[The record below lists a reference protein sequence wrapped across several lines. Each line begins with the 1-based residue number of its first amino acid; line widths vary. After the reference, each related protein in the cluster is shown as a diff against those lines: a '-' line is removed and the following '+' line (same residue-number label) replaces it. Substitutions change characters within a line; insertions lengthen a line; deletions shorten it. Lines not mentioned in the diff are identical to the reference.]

1 MKKKAFQKIYTKID
15 KITKATCSL
24 HADNAGYEELA
35 LVDGRLAQVVKIIG
49 DEITLQI
56 FSGTEGIPTNAEVI
70 FLGRAPSL
78 RIGPDLEGR
87 FLNAYG
93 DPIDGGPELT
103 GEEREIGGPSVNPVR
118 REQPSQLIATGIAGI
133 DLNNTLVTGQ
143 KIPFFADPD
152 QPFNQIMALLALR
165 AEADKIILGG
175 MGLSNDD
182 YLFFKK
188 TFENAGSLDRIIA
201 FVNTTEDP
209 PVERLMVPDMALS
222 AAEHYAENLNQKVLV
237 LLTDMTLYADA
248 LSIVSNRMD
257 QIPSKDSM
265 PGSLYSDLA
274 KIYEKAVQF
283 PDGGS
288 ITIIAVTTLSGG
300 DITHAIPDNTGYI
313 TEGQLFLRR
322 DTDVGKVVIDPFR
335 SLSRLK
341 QLVIGKQT
349 REDHPQVM
357 NTAIRLYADAANAR
371 TKQENGFDLTDYDER
386 ALDFAKEY
394 TRKLLAVDVNL
405 SVNDML
411 DTGWEL
417 LASHF
422 SQNEVGI
429 KEELVKKYWP
439 NGSEKKKKE
448 VESK

>member
-1 MKKKAFQKIYTKID
+1 MG
-15 KITKATCSL
+15 
-24 HADNAGYEELA
+24 NE
-35 LVDGRLAQVVKIIG
+35 V
-49 DEITLQI
+49 TLQI
-56 FSGTEGIPTNAEVI
+56 FAGTEGIPTNAEVI
-70 FLGRAPSL
+70 FLGRPPAL
-78 RIGPDLEGR
+78 KVGEDLAGR

-93 DPIDGGPELT
+93 EPIDGGPALM
-103 GEEREIGGPSVNPVR
+103 GEEVEIGGPSVNPVR
-118 REQPSQLIATGIAGI
+118 RKQPSELIATGIAGI

-152 QPFNQIMALLALR
+152 QPFNQVMATVALR
-165 AEADKIILGG
+165 AQADKIILGG

-182 YLFFKK
+182 YLYYKSV
-188 TFENAGSLDRIIA
+188 FENAGALERIVA
-201 FVNTTEDP
+201 FINTTENP
-209 PVERLMVPDMALS
+209 PVERLLVPDMALT
-222 AAEHYAENLNQKVLV
+222 AAEYFAVEKKEKVLV
-237 LLTDMTLYADA
+237 LLTDMTLFADA

-322 DTDVGKVVIDPFR
+322 DSDIGKVIIDPFR

-349 REDHPQVM
+349 RADHPQVM
-357 NTAIRLYADAANAR
+357 NAAVRLYADAANAK
-371 TKQENGFDLTDYDER
+371 TKLENGFDLTDYDER
-386 ALDFAKEY
+386 TLKFARAYSE
-394 TRKLLAVDVNL
+394 KLLAIDVNID
-405 SVNDML
+405 VEAML
-411 DTGWEL
+411 DTAWAL
-417 LASHF
+417 LGDNF
-422 SQNEVGI
+422 SREEVGI
-429 KEELVKKYWP
+429 RDEFMKKYWP
-439 NGSEKKKKE
+439 EKA
-448 VESK
+448 VN

>member
-1 MKKKAFQKIYTKID
+1 MTEKIPFQRVYTKLTR
-15 KITKATCSL
+15 ITKATCSL
-24 HADNAGYEELA
+24 KASGAGNEELA
-35 LVDGRLAQVVKIIG
+35 LVNGRLAQVVKIIG
-49 DEITLQI
+49 DEVTLQI
-56 FSGTEGIPTNAEVI
+56 FSGTEGIPSNAELI
-70 FLGRAPSL
+70 FLGRPPSL
-78 RIGPDLEGR
+78 KVGKDLAGR

-93 DPIDGGPELT
+93 EPIDGGPAL
-103 GEEREIGGPSVNPVR
+103 GGINQEIGGPSVNPVR
-118 REQPSQLIATGIAGI
+118 RMQPSQLISTGIAGI

-152 QPFNQIMALLALR
+152 QPFNQVMATVALR
-165 AEADKIILGG
+165 AQADKIILGG

-182 YLFFKK
+182 YLYYKNV
-188 TFENAGSLDRIIA
+188 FENAGALERIIA
-201 FVNTTEDP
+201 FINTTENP
-209 PVERLMVPDMALS
+209 PVERLLVPDMALA
-222 AAEHYAENLNQKVLV
+222 AAEFFAVEKKEKVLV
-237 LLTDMTLYADA
+237 LLTDMTLFADA
-248 LSIVSNRMD
+248 LAIVSNRMD
-257 QIPSKDSM
+257 QIPSKENM

-322 DTDVGKVVIDPFR
+322 DSEIGKVIIDPFR

-357 NTAIRLYADAANAR
+357 NGAIRLYADAANAR
-371 TKQENGFDLTDYDER
+371 TKHENGFDLSDYDER
-386 ALDFAKEY
+386 ALKFAKDYSE
-394 TRKLLAVDVNL
+394 KLLAIDINVDIT
-405 SVNDML
+405 SML

-417 LASHF
+417 FGKYYSVE
-422 SQNEVGI
+422 EVGI
-429 KEELVKKYWP
+429 KEDLVLKYWTKS
-439 NGSEKKKKE
+439 SEN
-448 VESK
+448 